1 MNLFKKIKLKFKYL
15 TKNPL
20 DIVFFSGIIGA
31 FSLSLSSIPS
41 QLYFYYDQARDGYEA
56 YGILHGDFIKIL
68 GPGTDIPNL
77 FSGVLWYYFVAFLQ
91 LIGGND
97 PIAIGIL
104 LTIIIFGTLP
114 MCWYLAYRLFNDRL
128 IAYSTVLIYSF
139 SVLFQLSTRW
149 ISNPV
154 LGFIITPFLLY
165 FLWEF
170 LEKQRKKDVFITAL
184 LFGILIQ
191 SNLGNLIFLLLIPIY
206 TLVFK
211 VRVKS
216 LNLPI
221 FLLGLFLPLSSF
233 LLAEIKFGGRGLIST
248 ISFFTKGQ
256 SSYVFSLQY
265 PAEVIG
271 KFSDLLTTSI
281 LPVHKLIA
289 FAVIFLL
296 IISIALSNKT
306 RKDIGKNK
314 KPLAFLLI
322 WLLNIAL
329 FKLFMTAM
337 SNSLYVVLPSVL
349 ALTILFSYLLTR
361 VFKNKW
367 IITLFVLT
375 IIGSQLLINYTW
387 ISYKKNPFSS
397 QDKTTYQIEKEIID
411 YTYKSS
417 GYRPFSITTITVP
430 LYINTTWDYLYTFYG
445 NNKYR
450 YAPFWAGRD
459 QKGYLGKLDSQKDKT
474 EYRYLIIEPQVP
486 EKFIFDESLNED
498 NYSEII
504 EKKQIGQFTV
514 EKRKSKNYSNR

>member
-1 MNLFKKIKLKFKYL
+1 MNLFKKIKLKFKAL
-15 TKNPL
+15 VKNPL
-20 DIVFFSGIIGA
+20 DVVLLIGVIGA
-31 FSLSLSSIPS
+31 FFLSISSIPS

-56 YGILHGDFIKIL
+56 YGILHGDLIKIL

-97 PIAIGIL
+97 PAIIGIL

-128 IAYSTVLIYSF
+128 IAFLTVLIYSF

-154 LGFIITPFLLY
+154 LGFIVTPFLLY

-170 LEKQRKKDVFITAL
+170 LEKQRKKDVFIVAL

-211 VRVKS
+211 IRIKS
-216 LNLPI
+216 LNLFI
-221 FLLGLFLPLSSF
+221 FLLGLFLSLSSF
-233 LLAEIKFGGRGLIST
+233 LLAEIKFGGRGIIST
-248 ISFFTKGQ
+248 LGFFTKSH
-256 SSYVFSLQY
+256 SSYVFSLDY
-265 PAEVIG
+265 PIG
-271 KFSDLLTTSI
+271 VFTKFSELLTTSI
-281 LPVHKLIA
+281 LPVQSSIA
-289 FAVIFLL
+289 LTIVVLL
-296 IISIALSNKT
+296 IIATVFNARV
-306 RKDIGKNK
+306 RKDIGENK
-314 KPLAFLLI
+314 RPLAFLLI
-322 WLLNIAL
+322 WLLNIV
-329 FKLFMTAM
+329 FFRLFMTAM
-337 SNSLYVVLPSVL
+337 SNSLYVVLPSAL
-349 ALTILFSYLLTR
+349 ILTILFSYMLTR

-367 IITLFVLT
+367 IIALFVLT

-417 GYRPFSITTITVP
+417 DYKPFSITTITVP

-445 NNKYR
+445 NNKYG
-450 YAPFWAGRD
+450 YTPFWAGRD
-459 QKGYLGKLDSQKDKT
+459 QKGYLGKLTFQKDAT
-474 EYRYLIIEPQVP
+474 QYRYLIIEPQVP
-486 EKFIFDESLNED
+486 QKFIFDESLNED
-498 NYSEII
+498 NYSEVV
-504 EKKQIGQFTV
+504 EKKQIGQFIV
-514 EKRKSKNYSNR
+514 EKRKSKKF